1 MISMRNYRKLTQLFY
16 VFVIALTIW
25 VIAPVMAGG
34 GDPEAASQ
42 AWPMIEAGALV
53 IDVRSP
59 EEFAGGHLEGAINIQ
74 WHDSEA
80 IAHAIGIN
88 KQRQV
93 VMYCRSG
100 NRANKSITK
109 MKALGYN
116 NIFNATGLEALKET
130 RP

>member
-1 MISMRNYRKLTQLFY
+1 MRKYRKLVQLFY
-16 VFVIALTIW
+16 VFLVALTIW
-25 VIAPVMAGG
+25 LIAPVMAGG
-34 GDPEAASQ
+34 GDPVMAAQ

-80 IAHAIGIN
+80 IAQAVGN
-88 KQRQV
+88 DKQRQV

-109 MKALGYN
+109 MKALGYD
-116 NIFNATGLEALKET
+116 NIFNATGLGALNET

>member
-1 MISMRNYRKLTQLFY
+1 MRNYRKLAQLFY
-16 VFVIALTIW
+16 VFLVVLTIW
-25 VIAPVMAGG
+25 LIAPVMAGG
-34 GDPEAASQ
+34 GDPAAASQ

-53 IDVRSP
+53 IDVRSE
-59 EEFAGGHLEGAINIQ
+59 EEFAVGHLEGAINIQ

-80 IAHAIGIN
+80 IARAIGVN

-100 NRANKSITK
+100 NRAGKSITK
-109 MKALGYN
+109 MQALGYD
-116 NIFNATGLEALKET
+116 NIYNATGLEALEET

>member
-1 MISMRNYRKLTQLFY
+1 MRKYRKLTQLFY
-16 VFVIALTIW
+16 VVLVVLTIW
-25 VIAPVMAGG
+25 LIAPVLAG
-34 GDPEAASQ
+34 GDPKAASQ

-59 EEFAGGHLEGAINIQ
+59 EEFADGHLDGAVNIQ

-80 IAHAIGIN
+80 IAEAIGIN

-109 MKALGYN
+109 MKALGYD
-116 NIFNATGLEALKET
+116 NIFNATGLQALKET
-130 RP
+130 KP

>member
-1 MISMRNYRKLTQLFY
+1 MRNYRKLAQMFY
-16 VFVIALTIW
+16 VFLVALTIW
-25 VIAPVMAGG
+25 LVAPVMAGG
-34 GDPEAASQ
+34 GDPVAAAQ
-42 AWPMIEAGALV
+42 AWPMIESGALV

-59 EEFAGGHLEGAINIQ
+59 EEFADGHLEEAINIQ

-80 IAHAIGIN
+80 IARAIGNN

-100 NRANKSITK
+100 NRAGKSITK
-109 MKALGYN
+109 MKALGYD
-116 NIFNATGLEALKET
+116 NIFNATGLEALNET